1 MTAAALRTTLRELL
15 EAGGLDLPFP
25 GGGDTASRFEGLM
38 ALTRRDVALGR
49 LVEAH
54 ADAVAILAEAGRPAE
69 PGILYGVWAA
79 DFDGSRV
86 VAERQGSG
94 WRLDGTRAWCSGAG
108 LLDAALVTT
117 TDGEHTLLFEVRV
130 DHPGLAPDPTSWPVP
145 ALAATT
151 TWTTTFAGVEV
162 PDGCLVGPPGFY
174 TGRPGFWHGSVGVAA
189 AWAGGA
195 LGVADAVLGR
205 PSDDTHRLVHAG
217 AVHAATWTLRAVL
230 AEAAREIDDDP
241 DDRAGAGMV
250 RALTVRHVVERAAT
264 TIIDR
269 CGRALGASALAMDSA
284 HARRVADLS
293 LYLRQ
298 HHSEHD
304 LALIGQHVLPR

>member
-1 MTAAALRTTLRELL
+1 MTAADLRTALHQLL
-15 EAGGLDLPFP
+15 DAGELDLPLP
-25 GGGDTASRFEGLM
+25 GGGDTASRFAGLM
-38 ALTRRDVALGR
+38 AHTRQDVALGR

-69 PGILYGVWAA
+69 PGTLYGVWAA
-79 DFDGSRV
+79 EFDGSRI
-86 VAERQGSG
+86 AATRHGSG
-94 WRLDGTRAWCSGAG
+94 WRLDGSRAWCSGAG

-117 TDGEHTLLFEVRV
+117 SDGDQTLLFEVRL
-130 DHPGLAPDPTSWPVP
+130 DQPGLTPDPTSWPVP

-151 TWTTTFAGVEV
+151 TWTTSFAGVEV
-162 PDGCLVGPPGFY
+162 AADCLVGPPGFY

-195 LGVADAVLGR
+195 LGVADAVLER

-217 AVHAATWTLRAVL
+217 AVYAATWTMRAALV
-230 AEAAREIDDDP
+230 EAAREIDDDP
-241 DDRAGAGMV
+241 ADRAGARMV
-250 RALTVRHVVERAAT
+250 RALTVRHVVERIAT
-264 TIIDR
+264 SIIDL
-269 CGRALGASALAMDSA
+269 CGRALGASALATDAA
-284 HARRVADLS
+284 HAQRVSDLS

-304 LALIGQHVLPR
+304 LALIGEHVLPG